1 MHRNFQSTWEVDC
14 DEGGEGKKGMGG
26 SIRCSSWKPC
36 ETVGDVSQDSGNN
49 SEDKREYWGFAVR
62 EDGQGPGSSCRQRA
76 RSREESRVIG
86 MIGSHTAI

>member
-1 MHRNFQSTWEVDC
+1 MFVVEAMC
-14 DEGGEGKKGMGG
+14 
-26 SIRCSSWKPC
+26 
-36 ETVGDVSQDSGNN
+36 DVSQDSGNN